1 MHLKPESEPAYGQ
14 VSRKIKASIS
24 FLFRWSLRPVSL
36 VTLSSSPVAHYFDQR
51 RVSPHSRRFEESRDS
66 YDTNSTLHPLLFLF
80 YLYTPDA
87 RNHRL
92 KPEDSTFGA
101 PDAKNQL
108 WHSRENETERERER
122 KREEERESSE
132 RSSTCANC
140 GERSPEWGM
149 LRRHCV
155 KATTSTTWPDGW
167 ERYDGTGAARNF
179 LDNIGRSGRATGAN
193 ADAYVSGGAT
203 RIRAVGACPSRSPP
217 ASRRRRTG
225 HPLS

>member
-1 MHLKPESEPAYGQ
+1 MRGTTGR
-14 VSRKIKASIS
+14 SRKIPLSGRRTRKIS
-24 FLFRWSLRPVSL
+24 S
-36 VTLSSSPVAHYFDQR
+36 DIQ
-51 RVSPHSRRFEESRDS
+51 
-66 YDTNSTLHPLLFLF
+66 
-80 YLYTPDA
+80 
-87 RNHRL
+87 
-92 KPEDSTFGA
+92 
-101 PDAKNQL
+101 
-108 WHSRENETERERER
+108 ERMRER
-122 KREEERESSE
+122 KREKKRESSE

-217 ASRRRRTG
+217 ASRRRRTV
-225 HPLS
+225 HPLSWLSLAHRCSPIISLWP